1 MGQINQRILVVEDE
15 DAIRALLLTVLRRR
29 GFHVDTARNGL
40 EALERCER
48 CHYVVI
54 LLDVMMPLMDGYAFL
69 EALCQREGRRPVV
82 IVLTAAGMTRPMN
95 PEVVAGTIR
104 KPFDVELLVDT
115 VAACL
120 TAVPEVDQPPGCPAA
135 DSDTDTPRVEI
146 GNRRDESN

>member
-15 DAIRALLLTVLRRR
+15 DAIRALLLTILRRR
-29 GFHVDTARNGL
+29 GFHVDIARNGL
-40 EALERCER
+40 EALDRCDR
-48 CHYVVI
+48 CHYGVV

-69 EALCQREGRRPVV
+69 EEMCRREGRRPVV

-95 PEVVAGTIR
+95 PDLVAGTIR

-120 TAVPEVDQPPGCPAA
+120 GALPEVDQPAGCPSA
-135 DSDTDTPRVEI
+135 DSETDTPRVERVL
-146 GNRRDESN
+146 RRDESN